1 MTTRRELLKSA
12 ALLGL
17 AGLPSLSRAAGP
29 ALASAPVA
37 GHFTPTSARLWVQ
50 ATAAA
55 RCAISF
61 HPAGESGETARTAR
75 VALDADGLNAAV
87 VTLEGLRP
95 ATTYRYRVALEG
107 AEEGTEGS
115 FRTAAGPGAG
125 PRDFRVY
132 LGSCAYTET
141 HTRGGSPYGDE
152 LHVFDAMAARMAAD
166 PLPHFMLWL
175 GDNLYLRNASRSG
188 APADF
193 SSAELMRERYR
204 EVRAK
209 PFLQKLLAAT
219 HHYAIWDDHDY
230 GPNNADRHF
239 PLKGESLRL
248 FRSYWPNPDSGAA
261 GVPGTSARF
270 RQEDVDFFLLDG
282 RFHRDSEKAPADP
295 AKAMFGAAQVRWLKE
310 GLERSTAAFKVVAS
324 GSQLLSQN
332 ANGVTS
338 GWHSYEGERRPFLE
352 WLAASRIPG
361 VILLSGDRHNTQ
373 VFRLDREGAAP
384 VFEFSC
390 SPLTSKLAALSAVE
404 RENPR
409 LVAEL
414 AVERR
419 NFGTLEFSREGGRR
433 RALARCFDTRG
444 NALWTQGLAAV

>member
-1 MTTRRELLKSA
+1 MTTRREVLKTA

-17 AGLPSLSRAAGP
+17 AGLPSLSRATGT
-29 ALASAPVA
+29 ALAAAPVA
-37 GHFTPTSARLWVQ
+37 GHFTPTSVRLWVQ

-61 HPAGESGETARTAR
+61 RPAGSAGEAARTAR
-75 VALDADGLNAAV
+75 VALDADGLHAAV
-87 VTLEGLRP
+87 VTLEGLQP

-107 AEEGTEGS
+107 AEGSTEGA

-141 HTRGGSPYGDE
+141 QTRGGSPYGDE
-152 LHVFDAMAARMAAD
+152 LHVFDTMAARMAAD

-193 SSAELMRERYR
+193 SSPELMRERYR

-209 PFLQKLLAAT
+209 PFLQALFAAT
-219 HHYAIWDDHDY
+219 HHYALWDDHDY

-239 PLKGESLRL
+239 PLKEESLRL
-248 FRSYWPNPDSGAA
+248 FRSYWPNPDLGAA

-270 RQEDVDFFLLDG
+270 RQEDADFFILDG
-282 RFHRDSEKAPADP
+282 RFHRDPEKAPAG
-295 AKAMFGAAQVRWLKE
+295 ASKALFGAAQMRWLKE
-310 GLERSTAAFKVVAS
+310 GLEGSTASFKVVAS

-338 GWHSYEGERRPFLE
+338 GWHSYEGERRPFLD
-352 WLAASRIPG
+352 WLASSRIPG

-373 VFRLDREGAAP
+373 VFRLDREGADP
-384 VFEFSC
+384 VFEYSC
-390 SPLTSKLAALSAVE
+390 SPLTSKLAALTAAE
-404 RENPR
+404 RDNPR
-409 LVAEL
+409 LVAAL

-419 NFGTLEFSREGGRR
+419 NFGTLEFLREEGRR
-433 RALARCFDTRG
+433 KAVARCFDTRG
-444 NALWTQGLAAV
+444 SALWTQVLAAV